1 MITARFSTKAVPLTP
16 DFSLSHWAA
25 APRLSMEHL
34 WNGQPAPAE
43 LRTTARLLWTPE
55 TLTIGYECF
64 YAELDADATFDAT
77 VEKNHLWDR
86 DVCEAFIRS
95 PREPDPLV
103 YKEFEVAP
111 TGQWCDLHIDRRTMN
126 HDWKWNSGMK
136 TAAVVDVSKHS
147 WRAVM
152 AIPFQCF
159 DGAPK
164 RGDTWRG
171 NLFRI
176 SKAGGERRFLSF
188 AATLTPEP
196 SFHVPERFDEFR
208 FE

>member
-1 MITARFSTKAVPLTP
+1 
-16 DFSLSHWAA
+16 
-25 APRLSMEHL
+25 MEHL
-34 WNGQPAPAE
+34 WNGEPAPSE
-43 LRTTARLLWTPE
+43 LRTTARLLWT
-55 TLTIGYECF
+55 TDVLTIGYECF
-64 YAELDADATFDAT
+64 YAELDADTTFDAAI
-77 VEKNHLWDR
+77 EKYKLWDR

-95 PREPDPLV
+95 PREPDALV

-136 TAAVVDVSKHS
+136 TGAVVDVRSHT

-152 AIPFQCF
+152 AIPFQAF

-164 RGDTWRG
+164 RGDAWRG

-176 SKAGGERRFLSF
+176 SKAGGERKFMSF
-188 AATLTPEP
+188 VPTLTPEP
-196 SFHVPERFDEFR
+196 SFHVPEKFDEFR
-208 FE
+208 FD